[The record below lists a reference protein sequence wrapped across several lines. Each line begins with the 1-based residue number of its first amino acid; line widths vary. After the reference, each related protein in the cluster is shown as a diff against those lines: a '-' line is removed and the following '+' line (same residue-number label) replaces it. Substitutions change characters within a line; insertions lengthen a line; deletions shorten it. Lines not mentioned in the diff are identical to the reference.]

1 MKALWRSSLPSAPE
15 LFPVT
20 AAANSQHRAADFAD
34 DRPGAYFVSATG
46 RWLDSPVA
54 VLKATSGGRAVSVLV
69 RGALRRCVP
78 DADLQGAGSLCLL
91 NCDALA

>member
-1 MKALWRSSLPSAPE
+1 MKTLWRNSLPSAPE

-20 AAANSQHRAADFAD
+20 AASNPQHRAADFAD

-54 VLKATSGGRAVSVLV
+54 VLKATSGGRAVSALV
-69 RGALRRCVP
+69 SLAEP
-78 DADLQGAGSLCLL
+78 HYDAASQTLTFNVRAPSL
-91 NCDALA
+91 